1 MRRAIVTFV
10 LVVVASVASA
20 ASDPAKTGRLAVGVV
35 TVDAVDPSRGD
46 RTLATEIWY
55 PARSE
60 GRETEPLPRAYPLVL
75 MAHGFCG
82 SRLNYEY
89 LTTHLASWGFVVAA
103 PDFTGLTH
111 DDCAP
116 GPPSGSPDDWGP
128 DLSFVCRTL
137 HDTGGPLAKYAR
149 HVRGFATGLVG
160 HSLGGFG
167 VVEAAKIDQ
176 AFTAVVPLAPAVAA
190 DAAPPLATL
199 PQHPAWMVMGGTA
212 DQLVS
217 FTDWTEPFFEGLRV
231 PSFLVRITDGTHGG
245 FSDSDSHLTAD
256 ALAHQQTIVKR
267 YATAFLFRYLAHKAK
282 FAKRLRAFDDGSVQ
296 LRSRPR

>member
-1 MRRAIVTFV
+1 MRRVIVVFV
-10 LVVVASVASA
+10 LTAVVSIAGA
-20 ASDPAKTGRLAVGVV
+20 APDPAKTGRLKVGVATV
-35 TVDAVDPSRGD
+35 TAVDSARGD
-46 RTLATEIWY
+46 RTLPTEIWY
-55 PARSE
+55 PARAA

-89 LTTHLASWGFVVAA
+89 LTEHLASWGFVVAA

-111 DDCAP
+111 DDCTP
-116 GPPSGSPDDWGP
+116 GPPTGSPDDWGA

-137 HDTGGPLAKYAR
+137 HDTSGPLSKYAQ
-149 HVRGFATGLVG
+149 HVRGIPTGLVG

-167 VVEAAKIDQ
+167 VVEAATLDPS
-176 AFTAVVPLAPAVAA
+176 FTAVVALAPAVRGD
-190 DAAPPLATL
+190 DAEPLRTL
-199 PQHPAWMVMGGTA
+199 AQHPAWMVMGGTA

-217 FTDWTEPFFEGLRV
+217 FTDWTQPFFEGLPV

-245 FSDSDSHLTAD
+245 FSDADSHLTPE
-256 ALAHQQTIVKR
+256 ALAHQQTIVRR
-267 YATAFLFRYLAHKAK
+267 YSTAFLVRYLAHKAK
-282 FAKRLRAFDDGSVQ
+282 FQKRLRAFDDGSVL